1 MVDPRGPRPYV
12 PSTARLAR
20 FVERMTA
27 HGWAV
32 SVEEAHDLPRPVRAL
47 LLVTALDASTP
58 RAAAEGRTAKRR
70 GATRGSKKTCG
81 ACGGGGHNRRGCPLN
96 RAVETKEERDMHGRM
111 GGLARAA
118 ALSPEQRSAISKVAA
133 AARWADTPREADDA
147 TELRAALA
155 AHGGHV
161 GATAEALGVSRATLD
176 RRIGALGLRE
186 WLRAAYPYP
195 RPCGA

>member
-1 MVDPRGPRPYV
+1 M
-12 PSTARLAR
+12 RLAR
-20 FVERMTA
+20 FIERMTA

-70 GATRGSKKTCG
+70 GATRGSKKTCRS
-81 ACGGGGHNRRGCPLN
+81 CGGIGHNRRGCPLN
-96 RAVETKEERDMHGRM
+96 KMPEMKEKDMSGRS

-118 ALSPEQRSAISKVAA
+118 SLSPEQRSAISRQAA
-133 AARWADTPREADDA
+133 AARWADTPSEADDA

-176 RRIGALGLRE
+176 RRIAALGIRE
-186 WLRAAYPYP
+186 WLRTAYPYP
-195 RPCGA
+195 RPRGA